1 MADTVAIPDSTSAA
15 GSRRGFIVAMLIVA
29 LPLVIIAKLPTHLM
43 DVLLAVNLT
52 LSVVILLTVIYVR
65 RPLEFSVFPSLLLI
79 TTLYR
84 VVLNVAATRLI
95 LTNARDNGD
104 FAAGSV
110 IRAFGKFV
118 SGDSALV
125 GFIIFAILIIVQFV
139 VVTKGATRISEVAA
153 RFTLDGMPGK
163 QMAVDA
169 DLNAGLI
176 TEGEARARR
185 TEISREADFYGAM
198 DGASKYVRGDAVAA
212 VLITLICIVGGL
224 LIGML
229 QYGFPLEKALSTY
242 TILTVGEGLVTQLPA
257 FIISIAA
264 GLIVTRAGAQ
274 MNLGDEMA
282 SQLTSHPKALGI
294 AAAFVALLAFTGLPW
309 FVMLAIAAAC
319 GLLAMGV
326 ARAQTA
332 RRQQAAREAGPKK
345 EPAKPAAPEKVDL
358 RVDPLDLEVGYGLI
372 RLVDPK
378 QGGDVLDRVAA
389 LRRRMGAEL
398 GIVVPAIRV
407 RDNVQLEANAYRLSI
422 RGNRVASGIAMPGH
436 FLAVDSGQ
444 TTGVVAGTPSK
455 ESAFGLPAVWVT
467 PGNRDRAESL
477 GYTVV
482 DAATVIST
490 HLTEVIKRHAAELL
504 SREDV
509 QKLVSDIRETA
520 PTVVEELIPARLS
533 VGEVQKVL
541 QNLLA
546 EGVSVRNLEV
556 ILETLGDWAPRT
568 KDPAVLTE
576 YVRAALARG
585 ICSKLADDEGR
596 LFVATLDPAMEDAV
610 ARGIEPGDSGAKP
623 TLSPAT
629 ARRIVQSI
637 AKETA
642 KLSAAGHAP
651 VVLASAEIRP
661 HVRRL
666 AAQDVPGLVVLSYHE
681 IVPDVKVES
690 LGMAVME

>member
-1 MADTVAIPDSTSAA
+1 MADSVVIPDSSSSRA
-15 GSRRGFIVAMLIVA
+15 GRRGLIMAMIIVA

-43 DVLLAVNLT
+43 DVLLSVNLT
-52 LSVVILLTVIYVR
+52 LSVLILLTVIYVK

-79 TTLYR
+79 TTLFR
-84 VVLNVAATRLI
+84 VVLNIAATRLI
-95 LTNARDNGD
+95 LTNARDQGD
-104 FAAGSV
+104 LAAGSV
-110 IRAFGKFV
+110 IRAFGVFV
-118 SGDSALV
+118 SGDSAVV

-139 VVTKGATRISEVAA
+139 VITKGATRISEVAA

-176 TEGEARARR
+176 TESEARARR
-185 TEISREADFYGAM
+185 SEISREADFYGAM
-198 DGASKYVRGDAVAA
+198 DGASKYVRGDAIAG
-212 VLITLICIVGGL
+212 VLIVVINIVGGL

-229 QYGFPLEKALSTY
+229 QYGFPLDKALSTY
-242 TILTVGEGLVTQLPA
+242 TILTVGDGLVTQLPA

-264 GLIVTRAGAQ
+264 GLIVTRAGSQ
-274 MNLGDEMA
+274 SNLGEEMA

-309 FVMLAIAAAC
+309 YVMFSLAAAC
-319 GLLAMGV
+319 GLLAMSV

-332 RRQQAAREAGPKK
+332 RRAGAAREAEKK
-345 EPAKPAAPEKVDL
+345 LEPAKTPAPEKVDL
-358 RVDPLDLEVGYGLI
+358 RVDPLELEVGYGLI

-378 QGGDVLDRVAA
+378 QGGDVLERVQT

-398 GIVVPAIRV
+398 GIVVPAIRI
-407 RDNVQLEANAYRLSI
+407 RDNVQIEANGYRISI
-422 RGNRVASGIAMPGH
+422 RGNRLASGTAIPGH

-444 TTGVVAGTPSK
+444 TTGVVSGTPSK
-455 ESAFGLPAVWVT
+455 EPAFGLPAVWVT

-490 HLTEVIKRHAAELL
+490 HLTELIKRHAGELL

-509 QKLVSDIRETA
+509 QKLISDVKQTA

-546 EGVSVRNLEV
+546 EGVSVRNLEL
-556 ILETLGDWAPRT
+556 ILETLGDWAGKTRDT
-568 KDPAVLTE
+568 ELLTE

-585 ICSKLADDEGR
+585 ICSKYADGEGR
-596 LFVATLDPAMEDAV
+596 LFVATLDPAMEDAI
-610 ARGIEPGDSGAKP
+610 ARGIEPGESLAKP
-623 TLSPAT
+623 TLSPAS
-629 ARRIVQSI
+629 ARRIVQSV
-637 AKETA
+637 AKEAA

-651 VVLASAEIRP
+651 VMLASAEIRP
-661 HVRRL
+661 HVRKL